1 MSPFLL
7 KNEATLISN
16 EDLEHQLIMVRA
28 TAPDPL
34 VGLFGPNSLTWRVER
49 ESVLF
54 LGAGRALL
62 LQLAH
67 PWVAAAIAAHSRSLL
82 DPIRRFHRT
91 FSIMFSIVFGTL
103 DQALGAARRLH
114 HRHSTIAGTLPCS
127 TGPFPAGSPY
137 CANELGAQRWVWATL
152 TETAL
157 LTHDLVLPPLTDEE
171 LKRYYAES
179 QLSAALFGIPRASLP
194 TDWESFIAYNEAM
207 WQAEMLEVTPAAC
220 AIANQILH
228 KVGRWL
234 RIPGWYQLVTARL
247 LPERFREQF
256 KICYRLAEQDAAER
270 ALLRVRRFYPRLP
283 KRLRYVGPYQ
293 EARGRLTGRTRPDLI
308 TQTIN
313 QFWIGRRWLI

>member
-1 MSPFLL
+1 TMSPFLL

-16 EDLEHQLIMVRA
+16 EDLEHQLILVRA

-67 PWVAAAIAAHSRSLL
+67 PWIATAIAAHSRSLL

-114 HRHSTIAGTLPCS
+114 QRHATIAGTLPCS
-127 TGPFPAGSPY
+127 AGPFPAGSAY
-137 CANELGAQRWVWATL
+137 CANELGALRWVWATL

-157 LTHDLVLPPLTDEE
+157 LAHDLALPLLTDEE
-171 LKRYYAES
+171 RKRYYAES
-179 QLSAALFGIPRASLP
+179 QMSAGLFGITSTSLP
-194 TDWESFIAYNEAM
+194 TDWASFIAYNEAM
-207 WQAEMLEVTPAAC
+207 WQSEILEVTPTAC
-220 AIANQILH
+220 AIADQMLH

-234 RIPGWYQLVTARL
+234 RIPGWYQLVTAQL
-247 LPERFREQF
+247 LPGRLREQF
-256 KICYRLAEQDAAER
+256 KIRYRLAEQDA
-270 ALLRVRRFYPRLP
+270 
-283 KRLRYVGPYQ
+283 
-293 EARGRLTGRTRPDLI
+293 
-308 TQTIN
+308 
-313 QFWIGRRWLI
+313 